1 MVRTKVEIKRIE
13 DKAKRHTTFTKR
25 RQGLFKKAKELAK
38 RCDAQA
44 AVITFSL
51 AGNVFAFGHP
61 SVDDVVNRYIAA
73 TSAPEE
79 GNEIPVHKEAE
90 KKDKDVVIENNVD
103 QEDEETTSFELPVG
117 DMGMEELEQ
126 LEVAMVQIKKK
137 VVDRIN
143 GIISSSKDEDLG
155 LPYTGLTLN

>member
-1 MVRTKVEIKRIE
+1 MVRTKLEIKRIE

-73 TSAPEE
+73 TSAPE

-117 DMGMEELEQ
+117 DMGMDELEQ
-126 LEVAMVQIKKK
+126 FEVAMVEMKKK

-143 GIISSSKDEDLG
+143 GIISNSKYEDLG
-155 LPYTGLTLN
+155 SPYTGLTLN

>member
-25 RQGLFKKAKELAK
+25 RQGLFKKAKELTK

-51 AGNVFAFGHP
+51 AGNIFAFGHP

-73 TSAPEE
+73 TSAPDIDEVTVHEE
-79 GNEIPVHKEAE
+79 TV
-90 KKDKDVVIENNVD
+90 KKGKDAAIETKD
-103 QEDEETTSFELPVG
+103 DEETRSFEVQLK
-117 DMGMEELEQ
+117 DMSMEEVEELN
-126 LEVAMVQIKKK
+126 VALMEMKKK

-155 LPYTGLTLN
+155 LP